1 MVQRYHRDNHR
12 TLEEEQTIQ
21 WLKDTTEVIR
31 SREEEQIIQWFKD
44 TTEVI
49 RSHEEEQIIEWLKD
63 TTEVIR
69 SREEE
74 QTIEWL
80 KYTTEVIRSRE
91 EEQII
96 QWLNDIVS
104 GYKQTEDN
112 SASEF
117 TPVLSEVRVAR
128 SLVFCEVF
136 CGSLLLLFLLAI
148 VLSVL
153 PLTASD
159 YLCGIF

>member
-1 MVQRYHRDNHR
+1 MGPASVLVSLIVSINCAAIVSSYKH
-12 TLEEEQTIQ
+12 
-21 WLKDTTEVIR
+21 TEDYYIKINCDV
-31 SREEEQIIQWFKD
+31 
-44 TTEVI
+44 
-49 RSHEEEQIIEWLKD
+49 
-63 TTEVIR
+63 
-69 SREEE
+69 
-74 QTIEWL
+74 
-80 KYTTEVIRSRE
+80 
-91 EEQII
+91 
-96 QWLNDIVS
+96 IVS

-153 PLTASD
+153 PLTASE